1 MESVQQQYKQ
11 KPKSNKEN
19 VINNPY
25 RTTNI
30 LLAQLFVG
38 RIIVEKD

>member
-1 MESVQQQYKQ
+1 MEPVQQQYKQ

-25 RTTNI
+25 VTTNI
-30 LLAQLFVG
+30 LLAQLFADH
-38 RIIVEKD
+38 IIV

>member
-25 RTTNI
+25 LTTNI
-30 LLAQLFVG
+30 LLAQLFVDH
-38 RIIVEKD
+38 IIVEKD